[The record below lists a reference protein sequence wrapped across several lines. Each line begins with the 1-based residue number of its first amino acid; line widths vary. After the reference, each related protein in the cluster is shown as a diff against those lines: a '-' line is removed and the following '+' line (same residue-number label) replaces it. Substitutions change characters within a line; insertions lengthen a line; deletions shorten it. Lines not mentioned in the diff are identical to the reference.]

1 MHLNTFIWV
10 EFILLIDLVRK
21 PSVDTTAGSGEY
33 SFLFCYLEKNQ
44 GLIWNLACIYIMKTE
59 V

>member
-1 MHLNTFIWV
+1 M

-21 PSVDTTAGSGEY
+21 PSVDTTAGSGEN

-44 GLIWNLACIYIMKTE
+44 GLILSLACIYTMKTE